1 MRQSKI
7 VLLLLSFLGVSLSSC
22 MKEHIQNIDADK
34 AIELIEFA
42 NTGSNVSGAS
52 STYPGFFIDLG
63 TLAPGE
69 TAKFNINVAYSGVN
83 EAPADITVNLEL
95 DQAALDQYNE
105 ENGTEYVLPPADV
118 FQLPTSVVINKGMRM
133 GSAEVSITRSANFEF
148 EESYALPMKIT
159 SVSQGK
165 TSSNFSKAVYAFGI
179 RNVYDGVYTVTG
191 TLTDAAAATITGDYP
206 FTANLQTLGPNSVY
220 LDAHPILSG
229 GAASIYGEFSP
240 VFTFD
245 PTTNKITSVVNQQ
258 GQPSPGRLRSAE
270 IIPTGVNAYDPATK
284 SFDVTYAM
292 YQGGVFRTTF
302 VEHFEYVGP
311 R

>member
-22 MKEHIQNIDADK
+22 LKEHIQNIDADK
-34 AIELIEFA
+34 SIDLIEFA
-42 NTGSNVSGAS
+42 NTGSNVAGAS

-69 TAKFNINVAYSGVN
+69 TAKFNINIGYSGVH
-83 EAPADITVNLEL
+83 EAPADITVNLEM

-118 FQLPTSVVINKGMRM
+118 FQLPTSVVINKGMRL
-133 GSAEVSITRSANFEF
+133 GQAEVSITRSANFEF
-148 EESYALPMKIT
+148 EESYALPLKIS

-179 RNVYDGVYTVTG
+179 RNIYDGVYTVTG
-191 TLTDAAAATITGDYP
+191 TLSDAVAASITGNYP
-206 FTANLQTLGPNSVY
+206 FTAELTTLGPNSIY
-220 LDAHPILSG
+220 FDPHPILSG
-229 GAASIYGEFSP
+229 GAQSSYGEFAP
-240 VFTFD
+240 VFTID
-245 PTTNKITSVVNQQ
+245 PATNKITSVVNAY
-258 GQPSPGRLRSAE
+258 GQPSPDRGRAAE
-270 IIPTGVNAYDPATK
+270 IIATGVNNYDPTTK
-284 SFDVTYAM
+284 SFDVSYALF
-292 YQGGVFRTTF
+292 QGGALRTTF